1 MSRRRRPEKRTI
13 LPDPKFDDLVVS
25 KFINN
30 LMHKGK
36 KSIAETIFYE
46 SLDII
51 SGKLKSNEPL
61 EVFKKALENATPML
75 EVRSRRI
82 GGSTYQVPIEVNPKR
97 KQALAMRWLID
108 FARSGGGKSMAERL
122 ANELMAAFKNEGATI
137 EKKKNT
143 HKMAEANKAFAHFRI

>member
-1 MSRRRRPEKRTI
+1 MARSRRPEKRLI
-13 LPDPKFDDLVVS
+13 LPDPRFGDLVIS

-30 LMHKGK
+30 LMLKGK
-36 KSIAETIFYE
+36 KSIAETIFYD
-46 SLDII
+46 SLEII
-51 SGKLKSNEPL
+51 SSKLKTDAPE
-61 EVFKKALENATPML
+61 EIFKKALENATPML

-108 FARSGGGKSMAERL
+108 FSRSGSGKSMAIKL
-122 ANELMAAFKNEGATI
+122 ANELISASKNEGPTI

-143 HKMAEANKAFAHFRI
+143 HKMAEANKAFAHFRV

>member
-13 LPDPKFDDLVVS
+13 LPDPKFDDLIVS

-30 LMHKGK
+30 LMMKGK
-36 KSIAETIFYE
+36 KSIAETIFYD

-51 SGKLKSNEPL
+51 GGRLKSNEPL

>member
-1 MSRRRRPEKRTI
+1 MI
-13 LPDPKFDDLVVS
+13 LPDPRFGDLVIS

-30 LMHKGK
+30 LMLKGK
-36 KSIAETIFYE
+36 KSIAEKIFYD
-46 SLDII
+46 SLKII
-51 SGKLKSNEPL
+51 SSKLKIDTPE
-61 EVFKKALENATPML
+61 EIFKKALENATPML

-108 FARSGGGKSMAERL
+108 FSRTGKGKNMALKL
-122 ANELMAAFKNEGATI
+122 ANELISASKNEGSTI

>member
-1 MSRRRRPEKRTI
+1 MARRRRPEIRVI
-13 LPDPKFDDLVVS
+13 LPDPRFGDLVIS

-30 LMHKGK
+30 LMLKGK
-36 KSIAETIFYE
+36 KSIAEKIFYD
-46 SLDII
+46 SLEII
-51 SGKLKSNEPL
+51 SSKLKTDTPEDI
-61 EVFKKALENATPML
+61 FKKALENATPLL

-108 FARSGGGKSMAERL
+108 FSRTGTGKHMALKL
-122 ANELMAAFKNEGATI
+122 ANELISASKNEGSTI
-137 EKKKNT
+137 EKKRNT

>member
-13 LPDPKFDDLVVS
+13 LPDPRYGDIVIS

-36 KSIAETIFYE
+36 KSIAEVIFYDA
-46 SLDII
+46 LDLI
-51 SGKLKSNEPL
+51 GKKLKSNEPL
-61 EVFKKALENATPML
+61 EVFKKALENATPLL

-108 FARSGGGKSMAERL
+108 FARLGGGKSMAERL

-137 EKKKNT
+137 EKKRNT

>member
-30 LMHKGK
+30 LMLKGK
-36 KSIAETIFYE
+36 KSIAETIFYD
-46 SLDII
+46 SLEII
-51 SGKLKSNEPL
+51 GGKLKSNEPL

-108 FARSGGGKSMAERL
+108 FARTGGGKSMAERL

>member
-1 MSRRRRPEKRTI
+1 MARRRRPEIRVI
-13 LPDPKFDDLVVS
+13 LPDPRFGDLVIS

-30 LMHKGK
+30 LMLKGK
-36 KSIAETIFYE
+36 KSIAEKIFYD

-51 SGKLKSNEPL
+51 SSKLKTDTPEDI
-61 EVFKKALENATPML
+61 FKKALENATPML

-108 FARSGGGKSMAERL
+108 FSRTSTGKNMAMKL
-122 ANELMAAFKNEGATI
+122 ANELISASKNEGSTI
-137 EKKKNT
+137 EKKRNT

>member
-1 MSRRRRPEKRTI
+1 MARRRRPEIRVI
-13 LPDPKFDDLVVS
+13 LPDPRFGDLVIS

-30 LMHKGK
+30 LMLKGK
-36 KSIAETIFYE
+36 KSIAEKIFYD
-46 SLDII
+46 SLDLI
-51 SGKLKSNEPL
+51 SSKLKTDTPEDI
-61 EVFKKALENATPML
+61 FKKALENATPML

-108 FARSGGGKSMAERL
+108 FSRTSTGKNMAMKL
-122 ANELMAAFKNEGATI
+122 ANELISASKNEGSTI
-137 EKKKNT
+137 EKKRNT

>member
-1 MSRRRRPEKRTI
+1 MI
-13 LPDPKFDDLVVS
+13 LPDPRFGDLVIS

-30 LMHKGK
+30 LMLKGK
-36 KSIAETIFYE
+36 KSIAEKIFYD
-46 SLDII
+46 SLKII
-51 SGKLKSNEPL
+51 SSKLKTDTPE
-61 EVFKKALENATPML
+61 EIFKKALENATPML

-108 FARSGGGKSMAERL
+108 FSRTGTGKNMALKL
-122 ANELMAAFKNEGATI
+122 ANELISASKNEGSTI
-137 EKKKNT
+137 EKKRNT

>member
-1 MSRRRRPEKRTI
+1 MARRRRPEIRVI
-13 LPDPKFDDLVVS
+13 LPDPRFGDLVIS

-30 LMHKGK
+30 LMLKGK
-36 KSIAETIFYE
+36 KSIAEKIFYD
-46 SLDII
+46 SLKII
-51 SGKLKSNEPL
+51 SSKLKIDTPE
-61 EVFKKALENATPML
+61 EIFKKALENATPML

-108 FARSGGGKSMAERL
+108 FSRTGNGKNMALKL
-122 ANELMAAFKNEGATI
+122 ANEMISASKNEGSTI

>member
-1 MSRRRRPEKRTI
+1 MSRRRRPERRVI
-13 LPDPKFDDLVVS
+13 LPDPIYGDLVVA

-30 LMHKGK
+30 LMLKGK
-36 KSIAETIFYE
+36 KSVAEKIFYE
-46 SLDII
+46 SLEII
-51 SGKLKSNEPL
+51 SGKLKTDTPEDI
-61 EVFKKALENATPML
+61 FKKALENATPML

-108 FARSGGGKSMAERL
+108 FSRTGTGKSMAIKL
-122 ANELMAAFKNEGATI
+122 ANELISASKNEGSTI
-137 EKKKNT
+137 EKKRNT

>member
-1 MSRRRRPEKRTI
+1 MI
-13 LPDPKFDDLVVS
+13 LPDPRFGDLVIS

-30 LMHKGK
+30 LMLKGK
-36 KSIAETIFYE
+36 KSVAEKIFYD
-46 SLDII
+46 SLEII
-51 SGKLKSNEPL
+51 SGKLKTDTPEDI
-61 EVFKKALENATPML
+61 FKKALENATPML

-108 FARSGGGKSMAERL
+108 FSRIGTGKSMATKL
-122 ANELMAAFKNEGATI
+122 ANELISASKNEGSTI

>member
-30 LMHKGK
+30 LMLKGK
-36 KSIAETIFYE
+36 KSIAETIFYN
-46 SLDII
+46 SLEII
-51 SGKLKSNEPL
+51 GGRLKSNEPL

-108 FARSGGGKSMAERL
+108 FARTGGGKSMAERL

>member
-1 MSRRRRPEKRTI
+1 M
-13 LPDPKFDDLVVS
+13 L
-25 KFINN
+25 
-30 LMHKGK
+30 KGK
-36 KSIAETIFYE
+36 KSIAETIFYN
-46 SLDII
+46 SLEII
-51 SGKLKSNEPL
+51 GGRLKSNEPL

-108 FARSGGGKSMAERL
+108 FARTGGGKSMAERL

>member
-13 LPDPKFDDLVVS
+13 LPDPKFDDLIVS

-30 LMHKGK
+30 LMLKGK
-36 KSIAETIFYE
+36 KSIAETIFYN
-46 SLDII
+46 SLEII
-51 SGKLKSNEPL
+51 GGRLKSNEPL

>member
-1 MSRRRRPEKRTI
+1 MARRRRPEIRVI
-13 LPDPKFDDLVVS
+13 LPDPRFGDLVIS

-30 LMHKGK
+30 LMLKGK
-36 KSIAETIFYE
+36 KSIAEKIFYD
-46 SLDII
+46 SLKII
-51 SGKLKSNEPL
+51 SSKLKIDTPE
-61 EVFKKALENATPML
+61 EIFKKALENATPML

-108 FARSGGGKSMAERL
+108 FSRTGKGKNMALKL
-122 ANELMAAFKNEGATI
+122 ANELISASKNEGSTI

>member
-1 MSRRRRPEKRTI
+1 MARRRRPEIRVI
-13 LPDPKFDDLVVS
+13 LPDPRFGDLVIS

-30 LMHKGK
+30 LMLKGK
-36 KSIAETIFYE
+36 KSIAEKIFYD
-46 SLDII
+46 SLKII
-51 SGKLKSNEPL
+51 SSKLKTDTPE
-61 EVFKKALENATPML
+61 EIFKKALENATPML

-108 FARSGGGKSMAERL
+108 FSRTGTGKNMALKL
-122 ANELMAAFKNEGATI
+122 ANELISASKNEGSTI
-137 EKKKNT
+137 EKKRNT

>member
-30 LMHKGK
+30 LMMKGK

-51 SGKLKSNEPL
+51 GGRLKSNEPL

-108 FARSGGGKSMAERL
+108 FARIGGGKSMAERL

>member
-30 LMHKGK
+30 LMLKGK

-46 SLDII
+46 SLEII
-51 SGKLKSNEPL
+51 GGKLKSNEPL

-97 KQALAMRWLID
+97 KQALAMRWLIV
-108 FARSGGGKSMAERL
+108 FARTGGGKSMAERL

>member
-1 MSRRRRPEKRTI
+1 MARRRRPEIRVI
-13 LPDPKFDDLVVS
+13 LPDPRFGDLVIS

-30 LMHKGK
+30 LMLKGK
-36 KSIAETIFYE
+36 KSIAESIFYE
-46 SLDII
+46 SLKII
-51 SGKLKSNEPL
+51 SSKLKTDTPE
-61 EVFKKALENATPML
+61 EIFKKALENATPML

-108 FARSGGGKSMAERL
+108 FSRTGTGKSMAMKL
-122 ANELMAAFKNEGATI
+122 ANELISASKNEGSTI
-137 EKKKNT
+137 EKKRNT

>member
-1 MSRRRRPEKRTI
+1 MI
-13 LPDPKFDDLVVS
+13 LPDPRFGDLVIS

-30 LMHKGK
+30 LMLKGK
-36 KSIAETIFYE
+36 KSIAEKIFYD

-51 SGKLKSNEPL
+51 SSKLKTDTPEDI
-61 EVFKKALENATPML
+61 FKKALENATPML

-108 FARSGGGKSMAERL
+108 FSRTSTGKNMAMKL
-122 ANELMAAFKNEGATI
+122 ANELISASKNEGSTI
-137 EKKKNT
+137 EKKRNT